1 MGEQQVTVRAAR
13 LVVMMIRPPVAVL
26 LLLFAAL
33 GMAPAG
39 RADGFHPLFT
49 TVLVI
54 VGGWFVHATV
64 LNDLADESIDRVNLA
79 AARGRPLVTGEATRS
94 QLTLLGNVAA
104 AVALVLAFTVNWRV
118 GVVVA
123 AGLVLNAAYSLR
135 PVRISHRGA
144 VASLMLPLGYVAL
157 PYLVGA
163 LSVQPSLG
171 RTDLVLL
178 AGLYVT
184 FIGRILLKDF
194 RDVSGDGLFGKRTFL
209 LRHGRQATC
218 LASAACWVAG
228 TATLLA
234 LVPVRS
240 FLVAVFAV
248 YLGCA
253 LHGLHRLAT
262 TSGHIAEQV
271 TIGAIAQVGRGMAIT
286 LLAHF
291 TMLHKGWPPAGRGLV
306 MLTLGIL
313 FATTYLVTLAQRDR
327 VLAIRPY

>member
-1 MGEQQVTVRAAR
+1 MTVRAAR

-39 RADGFHPLFT
+39 RADGLHPLFT

-54 VGGWFVHATV
+54 VGGWFIHATV

-79 AARGRPLVTGEATRS
+79 TARGRPLVTGEATRS
-94 QLTLLGNVAA
+94 QLLLLGNIA
-104 AVALVLAFTVNWRV
+104 AVIALVVAWTVNWRV

-123 AGLVLNAAYSLR
+123 AGLALNAAYSLR
-135 PVRISHRGA
+135 PIRISHRGA

-163 LSVQPSLG
+163 LTVQPSLG
-171 RTDLVLL
+171 RTEIVLL
-178 AGLYVT
+178 IGLYVT

-194 RDVSGDGLFGKRTFL
+194 RDVDGDGLFGKRTFL
-209 LRHGRQATC
+209 LRHGRDATC

-240 FLVAVFAV
+240 ILVAVFAV
-248 YLGCA
+248 YLAFA
-253 LHGLHRLAT
+253 LHGLRRLAAT
-262 TSGHIAEQV
+262 TGHIAEQA
-271 TIGAIAQVGRGMAIT
+271 TIGAIAQVGRGMAVT

-291 TMLHKGWPPAGRGLV
+291 TMLHQGWPPAGRGLV
-306 MLTLGIL
+306 IVTLGFL
-313 FATTYLVTLAQRDR
+313 FIGMYLVRLAQRDQ

>member
-1 MGEQQVTVRAAR
+1 MTGRTGR

-54 VGGWFVHATV
+54 VGGWFIHATV
-64 LNDLADESIDRVNLA
+64 LNDLADEAIDRVNLT
-79 AARGRPLVTGEATRS
+79 AARGRPLVTGQATRS
-94 QLTLLGNVAA
+94 DLLVLGNGAA
-104 AVALVLAFTVNWRV
+104 VVALVVAWAVNWRV

-123 AGLVLNAAYSLR
+123 AGLALNAAYSLR
-135 PVRISHRGA
+135 PVRLSHRGA

-163 LSVQPSLG
+163 LSVQPRLG
-171 RTDLVLL
+171 RTDVVLL
-178 AGLYVT
+178 VGLYVT

-209 LRHGRQATC
+209 LRHGREATC
-218 LASAACWVAG
+218 LASAICWVIG
-228 TATLLA
+228 TTTLFA
-234 LVPVRS
+234 LVPARS
-240 FLVAVFAV
+240 LLVAVFVV

-253 LHGLHRLAT
+253 LDGLRRLAT
-262 TSGHIAEQV
+262 TTGHIAEQV

-291 TMLHKGWPPAGRGLV
+291 SMLEKGWPAAGRAV
-306 MLTLGIL
+306 MVLTLGIL
-313 FATTYLVTLAQRDR
+313 FAGTYVVMLDQRER